1 MSADTTACG
10 RACLSLRPRGVS
22 PRGPPG
28 VWPRSYTGGA
38 EVFEYEIPLG
48 NVHGRIDHLA
58 IDLPRHRLFIA
69 ELGNGSLGVVD
80 LDKREVLRRITGLK
94 EPQGVA
100 YHEATNTVLVADGG
114 DGVLHRFKGTD
125 LAPLDSMRL
134 GEDADNVRIDAQANQ
149 VLVGYA
155 SALALID
162 AAAGSE
168 DRRHPAGGPSGILSG
183 RSPVEQGCLSTSR
196 TRVRS
201 RSWTARL
208 GWQTAS
214 WAVEDARANFPMA
227 LDPAGGRVMVVFR
240 QPAELAVLDGRE
252 GATIAR
258 LATCGDADDV
268 FFDAKRQR
276 AYISC
281 GEGVID
287 VVQRQGDTYASM
299 ARIRT
304 SPGARTALFVPELD
318 RLFLAVRAGD
328 GVGAA
333 IWVFRPTPSS

>member
-1 MSADTTACG
+1 MSAT
-10 RACLSLRPRGVS
+10 RPCAGGLALPFALGEFLLAGHPVS
-22 PRGPPG
+22 GLAATPETP
-28 VWPRSYTGGA
+28 S
-38 EVFEYEIPLG
+38 FEYEIPLG
-48 NVHGRIDHLA
+48 NVNGRIDHLA

-114 DGVLHRFKGTD
+114 DGILHRFKGTD
-125 LAPLDSMRL
+125 LTPLDSIRL

-162 AAAGSE
+162 PAAG
-168 DRRHPAGGPSGILSG
+168 RKTHIPSPLRS
-183 RSPVEQGCLSTSR
+183 SPVEQGCLSTSP

-201 RSWTARL
+201 RSWIAPWAVRRRAGSSRTRGPTSRWRSIRSVGGSWSSFASRRARRARYARGYDDRAPGDLRRRRRRLLRCQAPARL
-208 GWQTAS
+208 HQLRRG
-214 WAVEDARANFPMA
+214 RHRCR
-227 LDPAGGRVMVVFR
+227 PA
-240 QPAELAVLDGRE
+240 
-252 GATIAR
+252 
-258 LATCGDADDV
+258 
-268 FFDAKRQR
+268 
-276 AYISC
+276 
-281 GEGVID
+281 
-287 VVQRQGDTYASM
+287 QGDFYASI

-304 SPGARTALFVPELD
+304 TPGARTALFVPELD

-328 GVGAA
+328 GIGAA
-333 IWVFRPTPSS
+333 IWVFRPPPSS

>member
-1 MSADTTACG
+1 MSATPPHAGGLALPFALGVFLLAGHPVSGLAATPEA
-10 RACLSLRPRGVS
+10 LSL
-22 PRGPPG
+22 
-28 VWPRSYTGGA
+28 
-38 EVFEYEIPLG
+38 EYEIPLG

-162 AAAGSE
+162 PAAGRKTG
-168 DRRHPAGGPSGILSG
+168 DIPLAGHPESFQVEPGG
-183 RSPVEQGCLSTSR
+183 
-196 TRVRS
+196 TRVFVNVPDARQIAVLD
-201 RSWTARL
+201 RTA
-208 GWQTAS
+208 GQQTAS

-227 LDPAGGRVMVVFR
+227 LDPVGGRVMVVFR
-240 QPAELAVLDGRE
+240 QPAELAVLDMRE
-252 GATIAR
+252 GTTIAR

-268 FFDAKRQR
+268 FFDVKRQR

-287 VVQRQGDTYASM
+287 VVQRQGDSYARI

-304 SPGARTALFVPELD
+304 IPGARTALFVPELD

-328 GVGAA
+328 GIGAA
-333 IWVFRPTPSS
+333 IWVFRPPPSS